1 MSEIIE
7 KNKHYLVKSQ
17 YGTYKFN
24 NRKTAEQ
31 LNKTLTDYETI
42 AKQSAET
49 DKKLDNIQ
57 RTIISLQM
65 SISIIG
71 DELER
76 LHKEVIQ

>member
-1 MSEIIE
+1 MSTIIE
-7 KNKHYLVKSQ
+7 RGKQYLVKSE

-24 NRKTAEQ
+24 NRQSAEQ
-31 LNKTLTDYETI
+31 LNQTLTNYETI

-76 LHKEVIQ
+76 LHKEIL

>member
-7 KNKHYLVKSQ
+7 KNKHYLVKSE
-17 YGTYKFN
+17 YGSYSFN

-31 LNKTLTDYETI
+31 LNKTLTDYEHI
-42 AKQSAET
+42 AEQYKET
-49 DKKLDNIQ
+49 DQKLDQIQ